1 MLLAPFRYSPFRHDS
16 HTPDAPLA
24 LDRPSQAKVKLIRL
38 QAGVV
43 TDAPHTTTRASVE
56 QLLMR
61 ADFERLDDVGMLA
74 IATGR
79 QRNVLCNTARV
90 VRTVLF

>member
-1 MLLAPFRYSPFRHDS
+1 
-16 HTPDAPLA
+16 
-24 LDRPSQAKVKLIRL
+24 
-38 QAGVV
+38 
-43 TDAPHTTTRASVE
+43 
-56 QLLMR
+56 MR